1 MTTQFTKQIFSSTYK
16 DDYADSDNYHRVL
29 FNSGRALQ
37 ARELTQ
43 LQTIIQSEIERLG
56 RHLFKEGA
64 SINPGGVTCNNSY
77 EFIKLNTVVNPLP
90 TDPSELVGIPLT
102 TGGGIIVEV
111 IEAIAAS
118 GDDPATLFV
127 KYLSTSQGTSGTRAI
142 RAAAGEDLVGE
153 GYILTIQT
161 TDTVSN
167 PAVGTGTKASIH
179 AGDFWTQGHFVFA
192 QEQSAIISKYTS
204 TPTLDIGFKVIQQ
217 IVTTGDNGALFDNQ
231 GATPNLS
238 SPGADRYQIKLI
250 FTTRDALASDEN
262 FVHVA
267 KIEDGVVV
275 SQVSGI
281 DDYNKIN
288 EVLALR
294 TNEESGDYIAKKFT
308 LKFDDN
314 ITDDSYLNFVVSPGT
329 AYVQGYRANRDINSV
344 IPVLKPRTTV
354 TENNQVIAANYGNYI
369 LCNGNKGIPDIN
381 TIEEMDL
388 RSDTT
393 YGGASIGTA
402 RVRFVEEDDGNNYRL
417 YLMQI
422 TMNTGQTFRD
432 VRSIGK
438 SVTNFWNLVLEN
450 NQAVLKEASNA
461 SLLFPLP
468 AARPQSLGDISLTVQ
483 RRFITATDGSG
494 NATIPLTA
502 TGENFAD
509 TNDWVT
515 GPADDAVSNATVTG
529 AGTQLATISG
539 GPNNVASFEVLG
551 YVNKSAGVVR
561 SKTLVTTSETIA
573 PDSSGNLVLSNSD
586 IYEIVE
592 IYEVDSASTFPD
604 LVPRYDV
611 DKGQRDNYYGLGKLT
626 LKAGQTAPAGTNQ
639 VVIQYSYFQHGT
651 AGDFFSVNSYTG
663 QIDYAD
669 IPDHTLADGSV
680 VNLRDFLDFRP
691 SVNSSGNF
699 GGGSKVNELPKN
711 ADLIQADISY
721 YLSKACSVIIDTDGI
736 VKVQESSESLSP
748 IAPETPNNALE
759 LYRVNMNP
767 YLVSTTDLSI
777 KAIDSKRFTM
787 ADIGRLEKR
796 IDSLEEVTA
805 LNLLELNTTTL
816 DVLDSAGVNRTKS
829 GFFVDN
835 FVDQSRSATWSSD
848 HKASIDPSAK
858 IMRPKFVENQVR
870 YIYDSDQSTNVVK
883 KGDNIYL
890 AHDETTWLDQP
901 LASSAENINPFAVV
915 TNRGWLEITPSSDE
929 WREVRYQADRIID
942 GGLRIDTEQATLW
955 NNWAWNWTGNETT
968 GTQVGSQTT
977 SSAGG
982 GGTTTTTTVQRV
994 VADET
999 IREVVDDRLVD
1010 VALIPFMRAR
1020 KISFR
1025 AIGLRPNTR
1034 HFAFFD
1040 DVNVASWI
1048 RSETFSR
1055 FSDDDTDYGSEFANI
1070 TSHPQGSSEL
1080 SSNAEGK
1087 IEGSFFLPS
1096 TSTLKFRAGQSEFKL
1111 LDVTVSDERE
1121 ATSIASTSYLA
1132 QGVLERRQRDV
1143 LSTRWLRVGTSST
1156 SSFIANPTPARRP
1169 SGGSGN
1175 PAFPPPATVSPGG
1188 PPGTGTSPSKDPL
1201 AQTFMVDT
1209 GTGIFVTKIG
1219 IYFATKATVAPVVC
1233 QIRPVVNGAPAS
1245 NEFVPGATTFLS
1257 PVDVEISNN
1266 ASVKTFF
1273 TFDEPVYLNGGT
1285 EYAIVLLT
1293 DSTDYNVYIAETY
1306 EFLIG
1311 STEKRVNRQPTLG
1324 SLFKS
1329 QNSRI
1334 WEPDQT
1340 KDLTFSIERA
1350 NFTATEGEVILENAK
1365 APGRQLVDNPF
1376 ITAQGDPYIEVY
1388 HPEHGFVV
1396 GDEVT
1401 ISGSTDI
1408 GGIPHANING
1418 PRTVAAVDG
1427 LGYVFTASSN
1437 ATSSVFGGGT
1447 QVSASQNVMF
1457 DVAVPYIENIIP
1469 TFTAVNYESK
1479 FMSGS
1484 SLAGA
1489 ELEYIKDVNYTT
1501 LFNKSNNYFNSP
1513 RLLGTAANESANLA
1527 TGVKSITTKVGLVS
1541 ANEYVSPVI
1550 DMQRASISL
1559 ISNQIDNQ
1567 SSVAGTGVNANVPL
1581 NYVEETNAANGS
1593 HLAKHLTQPVTL
1605 AETAVGLK
1613 VLLSANRPSVA
1624 DFDVYYRTNSVSELL
1639 VSDWTLATKETAI
1652 PSDENT
1658 EIFRDYRYLIGGQ
1671 NGTLDSFDQFQIK
1684 IVMRTTN
1691 SSKVPTFKDLRAIA
1705 MSV

>member
-43 LQTIIQSEIERLG
+43 LQTIIQSEMERLG

-90 TDPSELVGIPLT
+90 TDPTELVGIALT
-102 TGGGIIVEV
+102 TDGGIIVEV
-111 IEAIAAS
+111 IEAIPAS
-118 GDDPATLFV
+118 GSDPATLYV
-127 KYLSTSQGTSGTRAI
+127 KYLSTTSGTSSARAI
-142 RAAAGEDLVGE
+142 RATAGEDLDGS
-153 GYILTIQT
+153 GYLLTIQT
-161 TDTVSN
+161 TDTVAN
-167 PAVGTGTKASIH
+167 PAVGVGTKASIH

-192 QEQSAIISKYTS
+192 QEQSSIISKYS
-204 TPTLDIGFKVIQQ
+204 ATPTVDIGFKVTQQ
-217 IVTTGDNGALFDNQ
+217 IVTTADDAALFDNQ

-238 SPGADRYQIKLI
+238 SPGADRFQIKLV

-294 TNEESGDYIAKKFT
+294 TNEESGNYIAKKFT

-314 ITDDSYLNFVVSPGT
+314 ATDDNYLNFVVSPGT
-329 AYVQGYRANRDINSV
+329 AYVQGYRANRDVNSI

-354 TENNQVIAANYGNYI
+354 TENNQVVAANYGNYI
-369 LCNGNKGIPDIN
+369 LCNGNKGIPDTN

-388 RSDTT
+388 RTATT
-393 YGGASIGTA
+393 YGGSTIGTA
-402 RVRFVEEDDGNNYRL
+402 RVRFVEEDDGFNYRL

-422 TMNTGQTFRD
+422 VMNTGETFRD

-438 SVTNFWNLVLEN
+438 STTNFWNLVLEN
-450 NQAVLKEASNA
+450 SQAVLKEASNA
-461 SLLFPLP
+461 SLLFKLP
-468 AARPQSLGDISLTVQ
+468 ANRPQSLSDISLTVQ
-483 RRFITATDGSG
+483 RKFTTATDISG

-509 TNDWVT
+509 TSDWVL
-515 GPADDAVSNATVTG
+515 GSSDDAVSSATVSG
-529 AGTQLATISG
+529 SSTQLASISG
-539 GPNNVASFEVLG
+539 APVSVATFEVLG

-561 SKTLVTTSETIA
+561 SKTLVEVIETIT
-573 PDSSGNLVLSNSD
+573 PDGDGNVQLGNTDVYQVTEILNATSAGFDLS
-586 IYEIVE
+586 
-592 IYEVDSASTFPD
+592 
-604 LVPRYDV
+604 PRFDT
-611 DKGQRDNYYGLGKLT
+611 DNGQRDNYYGLGKLN
-626 LKAGQTAPAGTNQ
+626 LKAGQTGAAGDVYVKYTH
-639 VVIQYSYFQHGT
+639 FQHGT
-651 AGDFFSVNSYTG
+651 AGDFFGVNSYTG
-663 QIDYAD
+663 QIDYAN

-691 SVNSSGNF
+691 SVDSSGEF
-699 GGGSKVNELPKN
+699 GAGAKVNELPKN
-711 ADLIQADISY
+711 AALIQADVNY

-759 LYRVNMNP
+759 LYRVSMKP
-767 YLVSTTDLSI
+767 YLVDTTDISI
-777 KAIDSKRFTM
+777 KAIDAKRFTM

-848 HKASIDPSAK
+848 YKASIDPSAK
-858 IMRPKFVENQVR
+858 IMRPKFIENQVR
-870 YIYDSDQSTNVVK
+870 YIYDSDLSTNVVK

-890 AHDETTWLDQP
+890 DYDNTTWLDQP

-1025 AIGLRPNTR
+1025 GIGLRPNTQ
-1034 HFAFFD
+1034 HFPFFD
-1040 DVNVASWI
+1040 DVDVAAWV

-1055 FSDDDTDYGSEFANI
+1055 FSDNATDFGSEYANA
-1070 TSHPQGSSEL
+1070 TSHPETSSAITTD
-1080 SSNAEGK
+1080 AEGK

-1096 TSTLKFRAGQSEFKL
+1096 TDAIKFRAGQSEFKL
-1111 LDVTVSDERE
+1111 LDVTVADERE

-1143 LSTRWLRVGTSST
+1143 LSTRWLRVGTSSS
-1156 SSFIANPTPARRP
+1156 SSFVANPTPARRP
-1169 SGGSGN
+1169 SGGSGS
-1175 PAFPPPATVSPGG
+1175 PAFPPPATVTPGG
-1188 PPGTGTSPSKDPL
+1188 PPGTGTSPGKDPL

-1219 IYFATKATVAPVVC
+1219 IYFATKAVTAPVVC

-1257 PVDVEISNN
+1257 PTDVTVSDN
-1266 ASVKTFF
+1266 ASLKTFF
-1273 TFDEPVYLNGGT
+1273 TFDEPVYLNGAT

-1311 STEKRVNRQPTLG
+1311 STERRVNRQPTLG

-1329 QNSRI
+1329 QNARI

-1340 KDLTFSIERA
+1340 KDLAFSIERA
-1350 NFTATEGEVILENAK
+1350 NFTASEGTVILENAN

-1376 ITAQGDPYIEVY
+1376 ITTNGSAIVEVY

-1401 ISGSTDI
+1401 IAGATDT
-1408 GGIPHANING
+1408 GGILAANLNG
-1418 PRTVAAVDG
+1418 VRTIAAVDG
-1427 LGYVFTASSN
+1427 TGYTFTAGSN
-1437 ATSSVFGGGT
+1437 ATEAVIGGGT
-1447 QVSASQNVMF
+1447 LTTASQNIMF

-1479 FMSGS
+1479 FMTGS
-1484 SLAGA
+1484 SLAGE
-1489 ELEYIKDVNYTT
+1489 ELEYIKDINYTT
-1501 LFNKSNNYFNSP
+1501 TFNKANNYFNSP
-1513 RLLGTAANESANLA
+1513 RLIGTSANETANLA
-1527 TGVKSITTKVGLVS
+1527 TGVKSLTTKVGLVS

-1567 SSVAGTGVNANVPL
+1567 AAGAAIGVNVPL
-1581 NYVEETNAANGS
+1581 NYVAETSANNGS

-1605 AETAVGLK
+1605 ADTAVGLK
-1613 VLLSANRPSVA
+1613 VLVAANRPAVS
-1624 DFDVYYRTNSVSELL
+1624 DFDVYFRTNSASELL
-1639 VSDWTLATKETAI
+1639 VTPWTLASKETAI

-1691 SSKVPTFKDLRAIA
+1691 SSKVPSFKDLRAIA